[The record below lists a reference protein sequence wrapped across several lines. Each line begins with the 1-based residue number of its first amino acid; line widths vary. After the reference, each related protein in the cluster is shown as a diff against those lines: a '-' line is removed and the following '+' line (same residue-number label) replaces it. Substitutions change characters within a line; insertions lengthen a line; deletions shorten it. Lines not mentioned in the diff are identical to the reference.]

1 MLTTKTE
8 AVLTD
13 LVPCEKYLAS
23 VGIVEPEGP
32 GPLSRTPLVIET
44 PYNEDKPPRN
54 LRATMNAD
62 THELDI
68 TWEHNCPLLGQYPG
82 AYLITLHELTKNRST
97 KVEVKRLGAKVL
109 KHTFVKIPRGA
120 VYNVS
125 ISTNSQN
132 AEPATVKVFAPHLP
146 AVRQLK
152 VFPELNGTYV
162 VFWHEVTDGEG
173 P

>member
-8 AVLTD
+8 AILND
-13 LVPCEKYLAS
+13 LLPCESYLAS

-32 GPLSRTPLVIET
+32 GPLSRKPLVIET
-44 PYNEDKPPRN
+44 PYNENKPPRKLN
-54 LRATMNAD
+54 ATMNAD
-62 THELDI
+62 TNDLEI

-82 AYLITLHELTKNRST
+82 AYLITLNELTKNRST
-97 KVEVKRLGAKVL
+97 KVEVKRLGAKLL
-109 KHTFVKIPRGA
+109 KHTFVKIPRGS

-125 ISTNSQN
+125 ISSNSEG
-132 AEPATVKVFAPHLP
+132 AEPATVKVNAPPLP
-146 AVRQLK
+146 TVRQLK

-162 VFWHEVTDGEG
+162 VFWHEVNDGEG

>member
-1 MLTTKTE
+1 MRTTQTE
-8 AVLTD
+8 VVLTN
-13 LVPCEKYLAS
+13 LVPCESYLAS

-32 GPLSRTPLVIET
+32 GPLSVKPLVIET
-44 PYNEDKPPRN
+44 PYDDNKPPRN
-54 LRATMNAD
+54 LRAVMNAQ

-68 TWEHNCPLLGQYPG
+68 FWEHNCPLLGQFP
-82 AYLITLHELTKNRST
+82 ASYLITLNELTKNVST
-97 KVEVKRLGAKVL
+97 KVEVKRPGAKVL
-109 KHTFVKIPRGA
+109 KHTFAKIPRGS

-125 ISTNSQN
+125 IATNKPT
-132 AEPATVKVFAPHLP
+132 AEPITVKVYAPQLP

-162 VFWHEVTDGEG
+162 VFWHVINDGEG

>member
-8 AVLTD
+8 AVLND
-13 LVPCEKYLAS
+13 LLPCESYLAS

-32 GPLSRTPLVIET
+32 GPLSRKPLVIET
-44 PYNEDKPPRN
+44 PYNEMKPPRN

-62 THELDI
+62 RHELDI

-82 AYLITLHELTKNRST
+82 AYLITLNELTMNRST
-97 KVEVKRLGAKVL
+97 KVEVKRLGAKLL

-125 ISTNSQN
+125 ISTNSEG
-132 AEPATVKVFAPHLP
+132 AETATVKVSAPHLP
-146 AVRQLK
+146 SVRQLK

-162 VFWHEVTDGEG
+162 VFWHVVNDGEG

>member
-1 MLTTKTE
+1 MNTTKTE
-8 AVLTD
+8 AVLND
-13 LVPCEKYLAS
+13 LIPCESYMSS
-23 VGIVEPEGP
+23 VGILEPEGP
-32 GPLSRTPLVIET
+32 GPLSRKPLVIET
-44 PYNEDKPPRN
+44 PYNENKPPRN
-54 LRATMNAD
+54 LRATMNAKD
-62 THELDI
+62 HELDI

-125 ISTNSQN
+125 ISTNGPA
-132 AEPATVKVFAPHLP
+132 AELATVKVYAPNLP

-162 VFWHEVTDGEG
+162 VFWHEVNDNEG

>member
-1 MLTTKTE
+1 MHTTKTE
-8 AVLTD
+8 VVLKD
-13 LVPCEKYLAS
+13 LLPCESYLTS

-32 GPLSRTPLVIET
+32 GPLSRIPIIIKT
-44 PYNEDKPPRN
+44 PYDENKPPRN
-54 LRATMNAD
+54 LRATMNVV

-68 TWEHNCPLLGQYPG
+68 TWEHNCPLLGQYPS
-82 AYLITLHELTKNRST
+82 AYSITLNELTKNQT
-97 KVEVKRLGAKVL
+97 TIVVVKRLGAKML

-125 ISTNSQN
+125 IATHSPN
-132 AEPATVKVFAPHLP
+132 AEPATVKVNAPLLP

-162 VFWHEVTDGEG
+162 VFWHEVNDGEG